1 MTHLIVAIDRK
12 GAIGHA
18 GDQLY
23 YIKEDLKHFKSLT
36 MGNTIIMGRKTFEAL
51 RKGALPGRK
60 NIVVTRNRSYRAP
73 GAEVAHSL
81 AEALSIAPAEAF
93 IIGGAEIYRQALPMA
108 DTLHITVIDDEA
120 ANADTF
126 FPAIPLE
133 RFRVTAITSAETT
146 PPIKFYTL
154 SALHETCD
162 K

>member
-18 GDQLY
+18 ADQLY

-51 RKGALPGRK
+51 PKGALPGRK